1 MSDNQEQNNY
11 WKLRP
16 QLIKDPN
23 QHIQFPVE
31 NQIGQNNLQN
41 NTNLTQQQQFN
52 NSRFDED
59 EDDENI
65 RFSNNIMLD
74 KNSNLPQNIQGNPG
88 MNIPNNNIS
97 QNNENNENMI
107 TEQEYVTIDKNKD
120 YNMQANVNNNNNQ
133 FPVTAQ
139 SIIIKN
145 ESKGIGDISGQNVI
159 SQNEEKLGQ
168 NELNNYFNY
177 VPSSPNKEMQNNP
190 MNQLNT
196 ENQNQNQNNQIQN
209 IAGNN
214 DIKSNKENN
223 EIKNNNEIN
232 FYKII

>member
-65 RFSNNIMLD
+65 RFSNNVMLD

-97 QNNENNENMI
+97 ENNENNENMI
-107 TEQEYVTIDKNKD
+107 IEQEYVTINTNKD

-196 ENQNQNQNNQIQN
+196 ENQN
-209 IAGNN
+209 
-214 DIKSNKENN
+214 
-223 EIKNNNEIN
+223 
-232 FYKII
+232 